1 MCLFK
6 GFVQKYINLM
16 DKLMEIPVRIKMV
29 AENMCSFKAA
39 FNSEKN
45 TDTIKER

>member
-6 GFVQKYINLM
+6 GLVQKYINLM
-16 DKLMEIPVRIKMV
+16 DKLMGIPVRIKVV
-29 AENMCSFKAA
+29 AESTWSFKAA

-45 TDTIKER
+45 TDTVK